1 MITYA
6 DPSAL
11 VGTLL
16 GDAADPGSLHAIILT
31 GEDTVVVSETA
42 LVEVASACMAAERDR
57 RVPDGRDV
65 FAKFQS
71 WCRPGKR
78 IRLLGAPDSA
88 ILSRAVALTQSHR
101 IYALD
106 AIHLAVALELVVPA
120 AAGEPVRFLTRDR
133 TQAQAAR
140 ALGFTVD

>member
-16 GDAADPGSLHAIILT
+16 GDAVDPDPLHAIILR
-31 GEDTVVVSETA
+31 GDDTVVVSEVA

-57 RVPDGRDV
+57 RVTDGWDV

-78 IRLLGAPDSA
+78 IRLLGAPDSSIFIRA
-88 ILSRAVALTQSHR
+88 IALTSAHR
-101 IYALD
+101 IFALD

-133 TQAQAAR
+133 IQLQAAQ

>member
-16 GDAADPGSLHAIILT
+16 GDAAHPESLHAIILA
-31 GEDTVVVSETA
+31 GDDTVVVSEMA

-65 FAKFQS
+65 YAKFQS

-78 IRLLGAPDSA
+78 IRLLGAPDNA
-88 ILSRAVALTQSHR
+88 ILSRAVALTQAHR

-133 TQAQAAR
+133 TQALAAR

>member
-16 GDAADPGSLHAIILT
+16 GDAADPKSLHAVIL
-31 GEDTVVVSETA
+31 GGDDTVVVSEMA

-57 RVPDGRDV
+57 RVPDGRGV
-65 FAKFQS
+65 YAKFQS

-88 ILSRAVALTQSHR
+88 ILSRAVALTHSHR

-106 AIHLAVALELVVPA
+106 AIHLAVALEMVVPA